1 MKILLVSGHV
11 GGYNKCKATG
21 VNEGDLNIELVK
33 KLKVI
38 LDNYAEVSVYPYER
52 DMYKDNKNGCL
63 KVNFKDYD
71 YIFEVHFNAAG
82 GGARGMSVQLHSKY
96 KGGISVEQAI
106 ANNIAAIGFK
116 KRGTNGIAR
125 RSDLM
130 NMNSCYNRGVD
141 YALLET
147 CFYDNADDLALYK
160 KNKDKVAQ
168 AIANGIIDKFGLD
181 EKKSAAPTGT
191 KAKVVNCTW
200 LNVRAVPNGKPIIG
214 QVKGSSTVYIIG
226 EGKDSDGD
234 VWYKVQA
241 GSYVGYVWT
250 AYIAK

>member
-1 MKILLVSGHV
+1 MKILLASGHKP
-11 GGYNKCKATG
+11 GYNVCKSTG
-21 VNEGDLNIELVK
+21 VNEGDLNVELVK
-33 KLKVI
+33 KLKAI
-38 LDNYAEVSVYPYER
+38 LDKYADVTVYPYER
-52 DMYKDNKNGCL
+52 DMYKDNKNCCL

-71 YIFEVHFNAAG
+71 YVFEIHFNAAG
-82 GGARGMSVQLHSKY
+82 GGARGVSVQLHSKY

-116 KRGTNGIAR
+116 KRGTNGIVR

-147 CFYDNADDLALYK
+147 CFYDSASDMALYK

-168 AIANGIIDKFGLD
+168 AIANGIVDKFGL
-181 EKKSAAPTGT
+181 KSNNAGNTAT
-191 KAKVVNCTW
+191 KAKVVNCTE

-214 QVKGSSTVYIIG
+214 EVKGGSTVYIIG
-226 EGKDSDGD
+226 TGKDSDGD

-241 GSYVGYVWT
+241 GSYIGYVWT